1 LPTLPIIRF
10 LLQEVKLKVVVIDDD
25 LVHREVIRE
34 SLIMDG
40 HEVSEAEN
48 GISGL
53 DIINRESPDLI
64 ICDVKMPMMD
74 GDELLKAVR
83 NSDSEISIIPFIFIS
98 GYADDQGVIDRLK
111 SGADN
116 CFLKPVDLNLL
127 SAYVTSLLARKKKIS
142 SYMKR
147 QLDSIAQ
154 AITDSF
160 SQDFDINKS
169 MNSSVSSYVEIIISA
184 IHSIRENEEGFRVSK
199 DNGISRLDYMNFFL
213 EEYEKRKLLANTTNG
228 EDLSWFLI
236 FLVAKSQLR
245 NEKLPV
251 SDLYVSVPSAKSTIN
266 ARINTLIEEGVF
278 YKNNDVNDGRRQLI
292 SLSDNFQANLHS
304 HIDES
309 VELIKEKVFN

>member
-1 LPTLPIIRF
+1 M
-10 LLQEVKLKVVVIDDD
+10 KVVVIDDD

-40 HEVSEAEN
+40 YEVTEAEN
-48 GISGL
+48 GMIGL
-53 DIINRESPDLI
+53 DIIKKERPDLI
-64 ICDVKMPMMD
+64 ICDVKMPVMD
-74 GDELLKAVR
+74 GDALLKAVR

-98 GYADDQGVIDRLK
+98 GYADGQGMINRLK

-116 CFLKPVDLNLL
+116 FLLKPIDLNLL
-127 SAYVTSLLARKKKIS
+127 SAYVASLLTRKKFTS
-142 SYMKR
+142 NYMTR
-147 QLDSIAQ
+147 QLDSIAK
-154 AITDSF
+154 AITDSL
-160 SQDFDINKS
+160 SKEVTI
-169 MNSSVSSYVEIIISA
+169 SSAVASNVNAYVEIIIST
-184 IHSIRENEEGFRVSK
+184 IQSIRKNEAGFRESIGNRV
-199 DNGISRLDYMNFFL
+199 SRLDYMNFFL
-213 EEYEKRKLLANTTNG
+213 AEYEKRKILTNTTNG

-236 FLVAKSQLR
+236 FLVAKSQLK

-278 YKNNDVNDGRRQLI
+278 YKTNDVNDGRRQLI

-309 VELIKEKVFN
+309 VELIKEKVLN

>member
-1 LPTLPIIRF
+1 M
-10 LLQEVKLKVVVIDDD
+10 KVVVIDDD

-40 HEVSEAEN
+40 YEVSEAEN
-48 GISGL
+48 GITGL
-53 DIINRESPDLI
+53 DIIQKQHPDLI

-74 GDELLKAVR
+74 GDALLRIVR
-83 NSDSEISIIPFIFIS
+83 NSDSEISMIPFIFIS
-98 GYADDQGVIDRLK
+98 GHADNKKMIDRLK

-116 CFLKPVDLNLL
+116 FFLKPVDLNLL
-127 SAYVTSLLARKKKIS
+127 SAYVASLLTRQESAS
-142 SYMKR
+142 NYMTR
-147 QLDSIAQ
+147 QLDSIAK
-154 AITDSF
+154 ALTDSLG
-160 SQDFDINKS
+160 KEVAV
-169 MNSSVSSYVEIIISA
+169 NSLTTSNVNSYVEIIVSA
-184 IHSIRENEEGFRVSK
+184 IQSFKKNKAAFRESIGNSV
-199 DNGISRLDYMNFFL
+199 SRLDYMNFFL
-213 EEYEKRKLLANTTNG
+213 AEYEKRKSLTNTTNG

-236 FLVAKSQLR
+236 FLVAKSQLK

-251 SDLYVSVPSAKSTIN
+251 SDLYVSVHSAKSTIN

-292 SLSDNFQANLHS
+292 SLSDNFQADLHS